1 MTEAHS
7 CSIASDGQMPEAG
20 PGRRRAGC
28 CKAGVAVAC
37 LIEQG
42 AKRALPAF
50 AESGNS
56 ERPQELLPRMPRE
69 VEERVDFHD
78 RHLFRPG
85 GELDDLVARLHL
97 ALFDHPEV
105 EAGPVVG
112 DEQGGNPRV
121 VHPNPDPEARHS
133 RLGDFEDCGADS
145 VAIADADL
153 LVAQALDREVLAEL
167 SVDEVVSAELAFPVA
182 IRLDLVDEDCPV
194 LAAVGFPIRL
204 LVSVDVDLAHHP
216 RAFDRVLPDGSTH
229 RLSLPLDVTRLAD
242 VERQKPTG
250 DLSATCPFGR
260 LHRHTELARQHPCWA
275 HHAVPRRRGQAAG
288 VGHPSP
294 QPLVGNG
301 SSARRPQLDWR
312 GAQRRG
318 TAAFDAGQPR
328 RTDHL
333 ERLVRAGLAAGTA
346 ELLNRAEFA

>member
-1 MTEAHS
+1 MVGLDTQREVLAGLGSGQLGAIGVLEADGDHRVAFGLD
-7 CSIASDGQMPEAG
+7 CSDGQLAEAG

-28 CKAGVAVAC
+28 CQAGVAVAG

-42 AKRALPAF
+42 AKRALPAL

-56 ERPQELLPRMPRE
+56 ERPQELLPRMPGE

-85 GELDDLVARLHL
+85 GDLDDLVPCLHL

-105 EAGPVVG
+105 EAGPAVG

-133 RLGDFEDCGADS
+133 RLGDFEDGGADF
-145 VAIADADL
+145 VAIAYADL
-153 LVAQALDREVLAEL
+153 VIAQALDREVLAEL

-204 LVSVDVDLAHHP
+204 VVSVDVDLAHHP
-216 RAFDRVLPDGSTH
+216 RTFDRAAS
-229 RLSLPLDVTRLAD
+229 
-242 VERQKPTG
+242 
-250 DLSATCPFGR
+250 
-260 LHRHTELARQHPCWA
+260 
-275 HHAVPRRRGQAAG
+275 RRRCEPSFLATRPREAG
-288 VGHPSP
+288 
-294 QPLVGNG
+294 
-301 SSARRPQLDWR
+301 RR
-312 GAQRRG
+312 
-318 TAAFDAGQPR
+318 
-328 RTDHL
+328 
-333 ERLVRAGLAAGTA
+333 
-346 ELLNRAEFA
+346 

>member
-7 CSIASDGQMPEAG
+7 CSIPVTVRLPEAR
-20 PGRRRAGC
+20 PSRRRAGC
-28 CKAGVAVAC
+28 CEAGVTVAC

-42 AKRALPAF
+42 PKRALPAL

-85 GELDDLVARLHL
+85 GELDDLVACLHV

-133 RLGDFEDCGADS
+133 RLGDFEDGGADS

-153 LVAQALDREVLAEL
+153 VVAQSLDGEVLPEL
-167 SVDEVVSAELAFPVA
+167 SVDEVASAELAFPVA
-182 IRLDLVDEDCPV
+182 IRLDLVDEDRPV
-194 LAAVGFPIRL
+194 LAAVGFPISL
-204 LVSVDVDLAHHP
+204 VVSVDIDLAHHP
-216 RAFDRVLPDGSTH
+216 RAFDRVLPDGGADL
-229 RLSLPLDVTRLAD
+229 LSLPLDLARLAD
-242 VERQKPTG
+242 VERQQSTG
-250 DLSATCPFGR
+250 DRSATCPFGT
-260 LHRHTELARQHPCWA
+260 LHRHAELARQHPNWA
-275 HHAVPRRRGQAAG
+275 QHAVLRRRGQAAG
-288 VGHPSP
+288 EDRPSP
-294 QPLVGNG
+294 QPQ
-301 SSARRPQLDWR
+301 RPGPL
-312 GAQRRG
+312 G
-318 TAAFDAGQPR
+318 
-328 RTDHL
+328 
-333 ERLVRAGLAAGTA
+333 
-346 ELLNRAEFA
+346 